1 MLWFLR
7 RIGIS
12 ICLVWIVASVVF
24 LAIRL
29 IPGNPA
35 ELLLSQGGIAP
46 DPAAVAALER
56 SLGLDEPVLVQY
68 RQDMVRLL
76 HGNLGNSLV
85 DGTPVTAVVMQRLP
99 RTLELILGG
108 AVFAIIAGIP
118 AGTCAALRRN
128 GIFDR
133 LALALASLG
142 LAVPVF
148 VTGTILILVFAQR
161 LRWMPAGGYVPFFQD
176 PLQNLVMLSMPALT
190 IGAGLA
196 SVAFRMTRT
205 AVLDVAGCDYV
216 RTARAKGLAPLA
228 VLRRHVLRNAMSPV
242 VTVLGLQLGGLLGGT
257 VLVEYVFNWPGL
269 SSLLINA
276 VNARDYTEVEG
287 IILVISVLFVALNLL
302 IDILYAILDP
312 RVRHG

>member
-85 DGTPVTAVVMQRLP
+85 DGTPVTAVVMQ
-99 RTLELILGG
+99 
-108 AVFAIIAGIP
+108 
-118 AGTCAALRRN
+118 
-128 GIFDR
+128 
-133 LALALASLG
+133 
-142 LAVPVF
+142 
-148 VTGTILILVFAQR
+148 
-161 LRWMPAGGYVPFFQD
+161 
-176 PLQNLVMLSMPALT
+176 
-190 IGAGLA
+190 
-196 SVAFRMTRT
+196 
-205 AVLDVAGCDYV
+205 
-216 RTARAKGLAPLA
+216 
-228 VLRRHVLRNAMSPV
+228 
-242 VTVLGLQLGGLLGGT
+242 
-257 VLVEYVFNWPGL
+257 
-269 SSLLINA
+269 
-276 VNARDYTEVEG
+276 
-287 IILVISVLFVALNLL
+287 
-302 IDILYAILDP
+302 
-312 RVRHG
+312 

>member
-7 RIGIS
+7 RIGIA

-85 DGTPVTAVVMQRLP
+85 DGAPVTAVVMARLP

-118 AGTCAALRRN
+118 AGTYAALRRN

-176 PLQNLVMLSMPALT
+176 PLQNLAMLSMPALT

-228 VLRRHVLRNAMSPV
+228 ILRRHVLRNAMSPV